1 MSNYE
6 LAFARN
12 LGFISQ
18 AEQDKLSETSV
29 AIAGAGGD
37 GGELAVLLA
46 RMGFG
51 EIRLADPDPFEIEN
65 INRQAVCTTRTV
77 GMNKA
82 VAVAEY
88 LHEIN
93 PDIST
98 PVYTDGVTR
107 DNVGKFVEGADLVID
122 ETEFTEVKTRAFR
135 SILSSTLVIISL
147 TREIKPSCN
156 RFFIVL
162 IV

>member
-82 VAVAEY
+82 VAVVVGVGIAKVT
-88 LHEIN
+88 
-93 PDIST
+93 T
-98 PVYTDGVTR
+98 PVLSYIMGW
-107 DNVGKFVEGADLVID
+107 
-122 ETEFTEVKTRAFR
+122 KT
-135 SILSSTLVIISL
+135 
-147 TREIKPSCN
+147 PSQHP
-156 RFFIVL
+156 
-162 IV
+162 